1 MTLYSFWINRYYKEL
16 DTYLEAMFI
25 IRDLDFIPAM
35 LDENFKAPSNSMLRK
50 CLAKIN
56 LFYEPNRFYLE
67 MQKSDRLAENNES
80 ELVM

>member
-1 MTLYSFWINRYYKEL
+1 
-16 DTYLEAMFI
+16 MFI

-56 LFYEPNRFYLE
+56 LFYEPNRFYME
-67 MQKSDRLAENNES
+67 MQKSDR
-80 ELVM
+80 